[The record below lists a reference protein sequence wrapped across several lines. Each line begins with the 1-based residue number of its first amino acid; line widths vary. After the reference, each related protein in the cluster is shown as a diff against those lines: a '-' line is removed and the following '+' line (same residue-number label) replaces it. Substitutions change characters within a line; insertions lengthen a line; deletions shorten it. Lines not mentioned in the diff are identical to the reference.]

1 MDPNVNSLGYV
12 AAALTTIAFVPQA
25 VRAIRSRDTG
35 AISLWMYVTFT
46 VGIALWFVYGV
57 LLNAWPII
65 LSNAVTFGLAAT
77 ILALKLRHG

>member
-1 MDPNVNSLGYV
+1 LDPNVNALGYV

-25 VRAIRSRDTG
+25 MKVIRSRDTG

-46 VGIALWFVYGV
+46 VGIALWFAYGV

-65 LSNAVTFGLAAT
+65 LSNAVTFGLAAS